1 MWYWY
6 VIYFWYLA
14 TSIEYSGILVSR
26 DQWSVK
32 KNQHCWNGNRT
43 NLQKERV
50 SLNFSPSDLRS
61 YLYTDIKVQ
70 LNNGSMLSCVFFTQ
84 LSRNLKTV
92 PVIQLTYLY
101 QTCLSL
107 ACMSQN
113 WTVTSY
119 CLPVPSEVHQQKSF
133 LICLGPL
140 TDRREHTKVKW
151 IKICHVYIPSLKARF
166 LCSHYLCTSLNIF
179 MLF

>member
-1 MWYWY
+1 M
-6 VIYFWYLA
+6 A
-14 TSIEYSGILVSR
+14 TEPTS
-26 DQWSVK
+26 K
-32 KNQHCWNGNRT
+32 KNAS
-43 NLQKERV
+43 V
-50 SLNFSPSDLRS
+50 SIFLPQISEVICTQTSKYNWTMVACCHVF
-61 YLYTDIKVQ
+61 
-70 LNNGSMLSCVFFTQ
+70 FFTQ